1 MARRYSEFY
10 KGRRKKRNYA
20 IVPLI
25 VLLLIS
31 GIVIVLFYS
40 MQKYAVITDSGISI
54 ELPLLTGSSGSGAAE
69 ESGEAAVF
77 EQANVTIQFDEADY
91 TEVEATAGKKIKPVR
106 AIFVPYEDVS
116 MEGVEPYANRLSS
129 GNALVLD
136 LKQRNGYLAWYSDA
150 PLAYSYGLNMGLPE
164 SKQTLIDIVKSL
176 KDRDIYLVAQICSCA
191 DDILGGHSTDVC
203 LRNAYASYFYDEN
216 GYWLDPYSSIVRNYT
231 VQLVEELWDI
241 GFDEVLLA
249 DVRHPNAPPLENPDG
264 SFTPQIVYTRAMST
278 EPTPVGAV
286 SGFVVNVTEQ
296 LKDRPDGKY
305 LSAYLYSS
313 EALVGPDKTNGQ
325 DGPLFLKVFD
335 KVYYNTDMYA
345 YTYNLQNMAPY
356 CTVGEIKNR
365 LVPVVI
371 NYLPDNSSWV
381 LIDKEET

>member
-20 IVPLI
+20 IVPLV
-25 VLLLIS
+25 VLLIIA
-31 GIVIVLFYS
+31 GIMIVLFYS

-54 ELPLLTGSSGSGAAE
+54 ELPLLTGSSSGTAE

-77 EQANVTIQFDEADY
+77 EQTNVSIQFDKADY
-91 TEVEATAGKKIKPVR
+91 ADVKATAGKRIKPVR
-106 AIFVPYEDVS
+106 AIFVPYEDVTA
-116 MEGVEPYANRLSS
+116 EGVEPYANRLSS

-150 PLAYSYGLNMGLPE
+150 PIAFSYGLNMSLPD
-164 SKQTLIDIVKSL
+164 SKQTLISIVKSL
-176 KDRDIYLVAQICSCA
+176 KERDIYLVAQICSCS

-203 LRNAYASYFYDEN
+203 LRNAYGSYYYDEN

-231 VQLVEELWDI
+231 VQLVRELWDI

-249 DVRHPNAPPLENPDG
+249 DVQHPNAPALENPDG
-264 SFTPQIVYTRAMST
+264 SYSPQIIYTRAMST
-278 EPTPVGAV
+278 DPTPVGAV
-286 SGFVVNVTEQ
+286 SGFVVNVSEQ
-296 LKDRPDGKY
+296 LSDRPDGKY

-313 EALVGPDKTNGQ
+313 GSLVGPDEANGQ

-335 KVYYNTDMYA
+335 RVYYNTDMYA
-345 YTYNLQNMAPY
+345 YTYNLQNMTPY
-356 CTVGEIKNR
+356 CTVGELKDR
-365 LVPVVI
+365 LIPVVI
-371 NYLPDNSSWV
+371 NYLPDNTSWV
-381 LIDKEET
+381 LVDKDES